1 MPDRSAPKHI
11 LIHDEIAA
19 AIASGAYQ
27 PGQQLPTELELVRTF
42 KASRPT
48 VARAMQRLAAE
59 GLVDRRAGSGTFVK
73 RAASAATSKLF
84 GLIIP
89 GLGEKELMQPICG
102 QLARAAGDHH
112 HTLLWG
118 DATDAPGEEIG
129 SRAIELAGRYVGM
142 RVAGVFFA
150 PVEFAPGK
158 DAANRT
164 VVEICDEHGV
174 PVVLIDRDIMSYP
187 QRSRYDVVG
196 IDNRRAMCTLVTH
209 LIEHGETRID
219 FVARPLS
226 APTVALR
233 LAGYRDALRQAAI
246 EPTSD
251 AVHFGDP
258 ADHDFVKR
266 MLGSRR
272 DRAFVCA
279 NDLTAAR
286 LMHTLEDLGV
296 DVPDDVRVS
305 GFDDVTYA
313 HLLRVP
319 LTSVRQPAQGIGAA
333 AMRAMLDR
341 LAVPDLPA
349 RDILLPTS
357 LVVRRS
363 TARSPGKSKGR
374 PQSTR

>member
-1 MPDRSAPKHI
+1 MPNRSAPKHV

-19 AIASGAYQ
+19 AIASGVYA
-27 PGQQLPTELELVRTF
+27 PGQQLPTEKELVRTF
-42 KASRPT
+42 NASRPT
-48 VARAMQRLAAE
+48 VARAMQRLVAD
-59 GLVDRRAGSGTFVK
+59 GLIDRRAGSGTFV
-73 RAASAATSKLF
+73 RRVAAATTQLF

-89 GLGEKELMQPICG
+89 GLSEKELMQPICG
-102 QLARAAGDHH
+102 QLARDADKNH
-112 HTLLWG
+112 HTMLWG
-118 DATDAPGEEIG
+118 DATDEPGAEIG
-129 SRAIELAGRYVGM
+129 SQAIELAKRYVKM

-164 VVEICDEHGV
+164 VVEICEEAGV
-174 PVVLIDRDIMSYP
+174 PVVLIDRDIVPYP

-209 LIEHGETRID
+209 LIEHGEKRIE

-226 APTVALR
+226 APTVGLR
-233 LAGYRDALRQAAI
+233 LAGYRDALRECGI

-251 AVHFGDP
+251 GVHFGDP
-258 ADHDFVKR
+258 DDHAFVKR
-266 MLGSRR
+266 IFGGKR

-286 LMHTLEDLGV
+286 LMHTLEELGV
-296 DVPDDVRVS
+296 SIPTDVRVA

-333 AMRAMLDR
+333 AMRAMFDR
-341 LAVPDLPA
+341 LVAPELPG

-357 LVVRRS
+357 VVIRRS
-363 TARSPGKSKGR
+363 TARPRGKSKQR
-374 PQSTR
+374 VSTG

>member
-1 MPDRSAPKHI
+1 MPERIVPKHA

-19 AIASGAYQ
+19 AIAAGIYA
-27 PGQQLPTELELVRTF
+27 PGQQLPTEKELVRTF

-48 VARAMQRLAAE
+48 VGRAMQRLVAA

-73 RAASAATSKLF
+73 RTVASTTQLF

-89 GLGEKELMQPICG
+89 GLSEKELMQPICG
-102 QLARAAGDHH
+102 QMARDADKNH

-118 DATDAPGEEIG
+118 DATDEPDSEIG
-129 SRAIELAGRYVGM
+129 SRAIELARRYAGM

-158 DAANRT
+158 DAANRQ
-164 VVEICDEHGV
+164 VVEICDESGI
-174 PVVLIDRDIMSYP
+174 PVVLIDRDIVPYP

-209 LIEHGETRID
+209 LLEQGETRVE

-233 LAGYRDALRQAAI
+233 LAGYRDALREAGI
-246 EPTSD
+246 EPSSD
-251 AVHFGDP
+251 GVHFGDP
-258 ADHDFVKR
+258 DDLAFVKR
-266 MLGSRR
+266 MLGSKRNR
-272 DRAFVCA
+272 VFVCA

-286 LMHTLEDLGV
+286 LMHSFEELGV
-296 DVPDDVRVS
+296 SIPTDVRVA
-305 GFDDVTYA
+305 GFDDVSYA

-319 LTSVRQPAQGIGAA
+319 LSSVRQPAQAIGAA
-333 AMRAMLDR
+333 AMRAMFDR
-341 LAVPDLPA
+341 LVAPEMPG

-357 LVVRRS
+357 VVLRRS
-363 TARSPGKSKGR
+363 TSRPHKRS
-374 PQSTR
+374 